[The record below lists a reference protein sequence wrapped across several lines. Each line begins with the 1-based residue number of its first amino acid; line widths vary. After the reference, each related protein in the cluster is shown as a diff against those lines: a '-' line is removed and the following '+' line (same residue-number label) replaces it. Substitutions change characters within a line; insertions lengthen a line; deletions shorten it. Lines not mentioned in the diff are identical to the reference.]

1 MWSVHQ
7 MKKKKAHKK
16 QQPKETIPEEAQML
30 DFPEKDFNS
39 AVINML
45 TEHRT
50 RHTKCILIYFL
61 SAKSTTLTSKALAFQ
76 DFFLF
81 SEKLIGFFSDSKIG
95 QQLT

>member
-1 MWSVHQ
+1 
-7 MKKKKAHKK
+7 
-16 QQPKETIPEEAQML
+16 ML

-45 TEHRT
+45 TQHRT
-50 RHTKCILIYFL
+50 SHTKCILIYFL

-81 SEKLIGFFSDSKIG
+81 SEKLIDFFSKIQKLG
-95 QQLT
+95 SNSPNN